1 MLTPQTLQKL
11 PDDLIDLVSEVQ
23 TDIIK
28 SIAKKLVKADYL
40 TPSAEWQL
48 YKASQLKMSTKEI
61 TAMLAEFTGK
71 SKRQISKLY
80 TDACKEAINNDAKIY
95 RTYGKDCSAALRS
108 VALSNT
114 LKAGVKNANGMT
126 KNLCKSM
133 VESSQATVTH
143 IMTSEWLN

>member
-71 SKRQISKLY
+71 SKRQISSC
-80 TDACKEAINNDAKIY
+80 TPMPVRSNQQRRQDIQN
-95 RTYGKDCSAALRS
+95 LRQG
-108 VALSNT
+108 L
-114 LKAGVKNANGMT
+114 LR
-126 KNLCKSM
+126 
-133 VESSQATVTH
+133 H
-143 IMTSEWLN
+143 SEVGGIIQHA

>member
-61 TAMLAEFTGK
+61 K
-71 SKRQISKLY
+71 
-80 TDACKEAINNDAKIY
+80 
-95 RTYGKDCSAALRS
+95 AADI
-108 VALSNT
+108 
-114 LKAGVKNANGMT
+114 KAVHRC
-126 KNLCKSM
+126 L
-133 VESSQATVTH
+133 
-143 IMTSEWLN
+143 

>member
-48 YKASQLKMSTKEI
+48 FLASQLKMST
-61 TAMLAEFTGK
+61 
-71 SKRQISKLY
+71 
-80 TDACKEAINNDAKIY
+80 
-95 RTYGKDCSAALRS
+95 
-108 VALSNT
+108 
-114 LKAGVKNANGMT
+114 
-126 KNLCKSM
+126 
-133 VESSQATVTH
+133 
-143 IMTSEWLN
+143 